1 MANSPPQGNGWPV
14 WMWEGGAGVVQ
25 NLHTAEHY
33 GSSDFDNNLSPVIAT
48 ALNDPSDFELYERD
62 GGAGQ
67 GKSDLNGTTQ
77 TFMVLALAKELQTTR
92 GLTEEQAF
100 ALALNPPAKPDSE
113 TPLLDVF
120 GITLEAFS
128 TSLAQYPA
136 VESGQDW
143 FEGKVVKASA
153 VMPSKDLT
161 LTAILQPAG

>member
-77 TFMVLALAKELQTTR
+77 TFMVLALAKELQTTSGPYR
-92 GLTEEQAF
+92 G
-100 ALALNPPAKPDSE
+100 
-113 TPLLDVF
+113 
-120 GITLEAFS
+120 
-128 TSLAQYPA
+128 TSLRPRA
-136 VESGQDW
+136 ESAGQARLRRPVLGRVW
-143 FEGKVVKASA
+143 HH
-153 VMPSKDLT
+153 
-161 LTAILQPAG
+161 AGSFLYLSGSVPGRRERPGLV